1 MHIYKKKP
9 AETRTWRTRTAVPG
23 FADRSLTTRARY
35 PFAAAKIRLFGEPQY
50 IFKVFFQTN
59 PRADNFNQFHTTKAT
74 KSTPQYT

>member
-9 AETRTWRTRTAVPG
+9 AETQQAFEVPG
-23 FADRSLTTRARY
+23 GLEY